1 MHVAVSRRRS
11 HSRTPPPHRRAASP
25 PVNPLAGARRL
36 WRRAPRRL
44 RRSCLYA
51 ADADAEQGGGDDR
64 YGFAVPFD
72 EAGRVASRPGYP
84 AEPAARSRPCGRVS
98 LAPPFASLS
107 ARSACPAARFA
118 RLRRR
123 SHSRTPPCSH
133 RDVSPPLTR
142 HGGSPPVPF
151 PEPLSPSF
159 GTLGQVL
166 PTPFGGSALTPHASL
181 MPGAPF
187 LRSGAQEC
195 AGLRQSMINPAESSS
210 YRAGKSSVSLTAPFS
225 QIACTV
231 KLLLFMIKTK
241 DIGSLAS
248 PRMLSD
254 IRVHSN

>member
-25 PVNPLAGARRL
+25 PVNPFGGARRL
-36 WRRAPRRL
+36 RRRAPRRL

-51 ADADAEQGGGDDR
+51 ADADAEQGGADDR

-72 EAGRVASRPGYP
+72 EAGRVASRPGFP

-98 LAPPFASLS
+98 LAPPVASLS

-123 SHSRTPPCSH
+123 SHSRTPPCSR

-166 PTPFGGSALTPHASL
+166 PTPFGGSALTPDAARC
-181 MPGAPF
+181 PGRHTPPPV
-187 LRSGAQEC
+187 RWT
-195 AGLRQSMINPAESSS
+195 
-210 YRAGKSSVSLTAPFS
+210 Y
-225 QIACTV
+225 
-231 KLLLFMIKTK
+231 LLLRPSTQN
-241 DIGSLAS
+241 
-248 PRMLSD
+248 RLSAPPGKVRRL
-254 IRVHSN
+254 IRRIYRQENTQITSMA